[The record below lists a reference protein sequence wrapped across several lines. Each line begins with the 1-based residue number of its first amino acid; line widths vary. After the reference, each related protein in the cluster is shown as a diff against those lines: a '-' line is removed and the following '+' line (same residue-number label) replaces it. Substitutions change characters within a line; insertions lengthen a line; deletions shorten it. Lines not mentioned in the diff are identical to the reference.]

1 MASKEITTIEV
12 PASTAWPLVLALGV
26 TLMFAGLLLNI
37 SVSIVGVVLSVTG
50 CAGWMRE
57 IVPDEHEEA
66 MPLVAESRKV
76 ATERRVVDRLAV
88 APEQVRAW
96 LPVRTYPVSAGIK
109 GGWAGSVAMAVLA
122 CTYGLLKAGSAWYP
136 INLLAAVVYA
146 QTLRLG
152 PAALYAFHLDSFA
165 IAVGV
170 HALISTLVGL
180 LYGALLPMFPRR
192 PIVLGGLIVPVLWS
206 GMLHPILSL
215 LNPLL
220 ASRIDWFWFVA
231 SQVAFGVVAGAIVV
245 RQSPAPTPENA
256 SFALR
261 AGIKA
266 PGTIASVLL
275 AAMLVAACGDPPGQP
290 RASSVT
296 LAPNDVMTFDTLYG
310 ENCAGCHGVDGRG
323 GAALALADPV
333 YLAIADERS
342 IRAVVSDG
350 VRGTSMPASAAR
362 AGGMLTKQQV
372 DALVDGIRSRWSRPA
387 VLAGSNP
394 PSYAARSDGNVQ
406 RGGVVYRTFC
416 QSCHGPDGQGG
427 PSGSAIT
434 NDSFLALTSDQ
445 GLRTMVIVG
454 RPELRAPDW
463 RGNVAGRSMSDQE
476 ITDVVS
482 WLASHRVAAPG
493 QPYLSERS
501 PSGGSRAE

>member
-1 MASKEITTIEV
+1 MAREEIATIEL

-26 TLMFAGLLLNI
+26 TLMVAGLLLNMAV
-37 SVSIVGVVLSVTG
+37 SVVGVVLSVAG

-57 IVPDEHEEA
+57 VVPDEHEEA
-66 MPLVAESRKV
+66 VPLVAESREV
-76 ATERRVVDRLAV
+76 ATERHVVERLAV

-122 CTYGLLKAGSAWYP
+122 CSYGLLKAGSAWYP
-136 INLLAAVVYA
+136 INLLAAVFYA
-146 QTLRLG
+146 QTVRLG

-245 RQSPAPTPENA
+245 RQSPRPTLENV

-275 AAMLVAACGDPPGQP
+275 AATLLAGCGVPPGQP

-296 LAPNDVMTFDTLYG
+296 PAPNDVMEFDALYG
-310 ENCAGCHGVDGRG
+310 ENCAGCHGIDGRG
-323 GAALALADPV
+323 GAALALANPV
-333 YLAIADERS
+333 YLAIADEQS
-342 IRAVVSDG
+342 IHAVVADG
-350 VRGTSMPASAAR
+350 VRGTSMPAFAAR
-362 AGGMLTKQQV
+362 AGGMLTEQQI
-372 DALVDGIRSRWSRPA
+372 DALVAGIRSRWSDPA
-387 VLAGSNP
+387 VLAGANP
-394 PSYAARSDGNVQ
+394 PSYAATSAGDIR
-406 RGGVVYRTFC
+406 RGEVAYRTFC
-416 QSCHGPDGQGG
+416 QSCHGADGQGG
-427 PSGSAIT
+427 PNGSAIT
-434 NDSFLALTSDQ
+434 NDSFLALTSNQ

-482 WLASHRVAAPG
+482 WLVSRRVAAPG

-501 PSGGSRAE
+501 PSGASRAE